1 MILWV
6 FWKILSLLQYYIY
19 KNKKKWVIIK
29 IYLWQKLYPKK
40 TGKILLSVEISFD
53 FRRKNDFPKIARRP
67 LNSHDFRGDVT
78 KKRGIVFH
86 KEQRRTKGENE
97 LLYLRAGNDVDIIER
112 FVPNI
117 QVRAF
122 AKASSEC
129 RFLFLARAHGRQIGG
144 EILFSEPSLSRTAL
158 NRLSSIP
165 YWRAYSPSEP
175 ERESVFCGT

>member
-1 MILWV
+1 MSLCNIT
-6 FWKILSLLQYYIY
+6 FIKI
-19 KNKKKWVIIK
+19 KKWVIIK

-144 EILFSEPSLSRTAL
+144 EILFSETQFIQNGLKQAFLYSILTGVFAERTRKGIRIL
-158 NRLSSIP
+158 RDIRN
-165 YWRAYSPSEP
+165 
-175 ERESVFCGT
+175 F